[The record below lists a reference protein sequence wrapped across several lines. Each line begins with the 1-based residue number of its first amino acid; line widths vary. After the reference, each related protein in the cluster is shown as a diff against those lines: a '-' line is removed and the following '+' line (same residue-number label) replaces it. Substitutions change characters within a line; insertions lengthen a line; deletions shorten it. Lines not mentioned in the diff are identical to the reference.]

1 MEKLKILVADSQV
14 VVKQHLLQELKKDRQ
29 IEIIGTA
36 GNGKEA
42 YEIFEREDPNII
54 IFDLLLPIYDGYTLL
69 DKMNEHGV
77 SNEQKLIMTTPI
89 TSDLLVSEAFH
100 QGVDYVLTKPYD
112 ATIVANKIRTL
123 YERMNRSRPARTVK
137 TDENIGR
144 IRESEITGRYGIKE
158 LETTYHELDEMISKR
173 LNEIGIPARL
183 KGYRYII
190 TAIKRVIENDEAL
203 ESVTKILYPDVAKKH
218 NSTAQRV
225 EKAIRHAIEVAWSTD
240 GDQPA
245 HKEFQYIISPGKSR
259 PTNSEFIAKMAQD
272 IKLIYN
278 KNILEGE

>member
-29 IEIIGTA
+29 LEIIGTA

-42 YEIFEREDPNII
+42 YEIFEREEPNII

-112 ATIVANKIRTL
+112 ASIVANKIRTF
-123 YERMNRSRPARTVK
+123 YERMNRSIAARRVE
-137 TDENIGR
+137 TDRGIGR
-144 IRESEITGRYGIKE
+144 TGESEITRKYGSGEIDKI
-158 LETTYHELDEMISKR
+158 YQQLDEIISKR

-183 KGYRYII
+183 KGYRYMI
-190 TAIKRVIENDEAL
+190 TAIKKILENDEAL

-225 EKAIRHAIEVAWSTD
+225 EKAIRHAIEVAWSAE
-240 GDQPA
+240 GDHQA

-259 PTNSEFIAKMAQD
+259 PTNSEFIAKIAQD

-278 KNILEGE
+278 KRVNI